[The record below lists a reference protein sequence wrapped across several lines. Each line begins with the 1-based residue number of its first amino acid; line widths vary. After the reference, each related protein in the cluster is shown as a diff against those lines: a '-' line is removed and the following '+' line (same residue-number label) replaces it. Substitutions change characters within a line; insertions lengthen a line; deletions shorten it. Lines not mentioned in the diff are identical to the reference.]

1 MPSKTKDMIRFLLP
15 LLFLPI
21 FAAAQMDEASQE
33 PVPSN
38 ELSTAMDTVAQ
49 KKTVSVKIDT
59 VATKKPADK
68 KWYDRF
74 NIRGY
79 IQVRYNELLQ
89 TNEDLTCEQCDKF
102 WGGDGGF
109 GIRRTR
115 IIFSGQISNNIYFY
129 IQPDFASAVTDT
141 RLNFA
146 QLRDAYFDVGIDKYN
161 EFRFRIGQSKVPYGF
176 ENLQSSQNRIP
187 LDRDD
192 ALNSAVSNER
202 DMGVFFY
209 WAPKEKRALFSSLV
223 SEGLKGSGDYG
234 IFAFGVYNGQ
244 TANNYERN
252 DNSHIV
258 SRITYPFKFKNQIIE
273 ASLQGYT
280 GKYEILE
287 SSISPGVKTNADR
300 NYTDER
306 LAASFILYPKP
317 FGIQAE
323 YNIGNGPEYNS
334 LTDSIEVQ
342 SLKGG
347 YITASY
353 LHRIKKQILIPFV
366 RYQYYDGGKKH
377 ERDARSYNVDELE
390 IGTEWQL
397 NKYFELVVNY
407 TISKRR
413 YEDGLKPDNYQEGNL
428 LRIQAQLNF

>member
-1 MPSKTKDMIRFLLP
+1 MNCKYNNMYRFLLA

-21 FAAAQMDEASQE
+21 FSYAQVDSLATKE
-33 PVPSN
+33 PVSAK
-38 ELSTAMDTVAQ
+38 ESMAKVDSLAV
-49 KKTVSVKIDT
+49 
-59 VATKKPADK
+59 KKPADK

-74 NIRGY
+74 EIRGY
-79 IQVRYNELLQ
+79 LQVRYNELLQ
-89 TNEDLTCEQCDKF
+89 TNEDLTCEQCDRF

-109 GIRRTR
+109 GLRRAR
-115 IIFSGQISNNIYFY
+115 VVFSGQISNNIYFY
-129 IQPDFASAVTDT
+129 IQPDFASAVSDT
-141 RLNFA
+141 RQNFV
-146 QLRDAYFDVGIDKYN
+146 QLRDAYFDIGLDQYN
-161 EFRFRIGQSKVPYGF
+161 EYRFRIGQSKVPYGF
-176 ENLQSSQNRIP
+176 ENMQSSQNRIP

-192 ALNSAVSNER
+192 ALNSAFSNER
-202 DMGVFFY
+202 DMGVSFF
-209 WAPKEKRALFSSLV
+209 WAPKEKRELFSSLV
-223 SEGLKGSGDYG
+223 KEGLKGSGDYG

-258 SRITYPFKFKNQIIE
+258 SRITYPFEFKNQIIE

-306 LAASFILYPKP
+306 LAASFVLYPKP

-323 YNIGNGPEYNS
+323 YNIGEGPEYNS
-334 LTDSIEVQ
+334 ATDSIEVQ

-353 LHRIKKQILIPFV
+353 LQRIKKQVLIPFV

-413 YEDGLKPDNYQEGNL
+413 FEDGLNPDNDQEGNL